1 MRKTA
6 VIPAIALM
14 LVTGCSAEAVESS
27 SSSASAT
34 APAAPSAAAP
44 TAETV
49 AQDTEEA
56 ACLKLLETDA
66 KGPLYN
72 AIHRMQFVYGTYSFL
87 GTADDARALQEEL
100 QGIADTAPHTMALL
114 LEGLISPMEDFVAK
128 ADNPD
133 PGWNFN
139 VDIWK
144 GAVSGLLSLCA
155 PYENDG
161 AAASYTVAP
170 GTVARVVPSYPGYPL
185 VVDAASLDYRV
196 AAWFDGRLVDG
207 RVVALAPGLYSPYD
221 PNIPDL
227 LSYYVP
233 AGTAGDT
240 ARKLTV
246 FPDSGR
252 GGTWSGVLPGPQEPQ
267 L

>member
-6 VIPAIALM
+6 AIPAIALM
-14 LVTGCSAEAVESS
+14 LVTGCSAEAVESG
-27 SSSASAT
+27 SSSASAP

-44 TAETV
+44 SAETA

-56 ACLKLLETDA
+56 TCLKLLETDG

-72 AIHRMQFVYGTYSFL
+72 AIHRVQFGGGTSGFQ
-87 GTADDARALQEEL
+87 GTADDARVLQEEL
-100 QGIADTAPHTMALL
+100 DGIAATAPHTLALL
-114 LEGLISPMEDFVAK
+114 LEGLVSPLESVAGQ
-128 ADNPD
+128 AAD
-133 PGWNFN
+133 PGSAWNFN

-144 GAVSGLLSLCA
+144 GAVSGLLSRCA
-155 PYENDG
+155 PYEASET
-161 AAASYTVAP
+161 AATYTVFP
-170 GTVARVVPSYPGYPL
+170 GTIARVVPAYPGYPL

-196 AAWFDGRLVDG
+196 AAWYDGRLVDG
-207 RVVALAPGLYSPYD
+207 RVVALAPGLYTPHD

-227 LSYYVP
+227 LAYYVP

-246 FPDSGR
+246 FPDSSR
-252 GGTWSGVLPGPQEPQ
+252 GGTWSGVLPGTQEPQ